1 MRRPSGSLL
10 VSIAI
15 HVVLGVVLLT
25 VVHAPHVFQER
36 FATRPEPQVAER
48 IGFLRLPDTGEDTPG
63 RSGGDGRP
71 LSEVPP
77 RETPLVAPSEIPTGI
92 PAPAPAAETP
102 DPGGAGPV
110 MGRGGI
116 RHGIMP
122 SSTDPR
128 LWRDPPR
135 EPTLPRTPAQRVD
148 SVIDVTIRAYH
159 DSIAAAPRE
168 RRPTDWTFQRGGK
181 RYGMDEKNIYIA
193 DRKLPNAVLALLP
206 LNVQSNPIAGERE
219 RSLAQMRQT
228 IQEQSQR
235 AATDSDVGAAFKRI
249 RERKDRER
257 SERAAQGD
265 TP

>member
-15 HVVLGVVLLT
+15 HAVLGLLLLT
-25 VVHAPHVFQER
+25 VIRVPHFLHDQLSS
-36 FATRPEPQVAER
+36 RPEPQVAER
-48 IGFLRLPDTGEDTPG
+48 IGFLRLPDRGEDTPG

-71 LSEVPP
+71 LGPEPAQEP
-77 RETPLVAPSEIPTGI
+77 RLVAPAEVPVGI
-92 PAPAPAAETP
+92 PEPQPAA
-102 DPGGAGPV
+102 DGGAPGGAGPV
-110 MGRGGI
+110 IGRGGI

-159 DSIAAAPRE
+159 DSMAAAPRE
-168 RRPTDWTFQRGGK
+168 RRPGDWTFERGGR
-181 RYGMDEKNIYIA
+181 RYGMDEQNIYIA

-235 AATDSDVGAAFKRI
+235 AATDADVSAAFKRI

-257 SERAAQGD
+257 SEREAQSA